1 MQGSLKSGLYALAI
15 GAAAV
20 LSAAPAQAQ
29 KLTIGTTADYP
40 PFEWVDGKGKLV
52 GFDMD
57 VMRAISFLE
66 KYEIDIKD
74 VSFDTIIPSVQS
86 DKYDIAAGIQ
96 INDER
101 RKILDSSDPYI
112 EVLYGVAVVKDS
124 PDNLFTVF
132 QNGKKVGAQRGTTQA
147 RWIQRRVIEQG
158 IQVKLE
164 LYDTNDLGILDLVNK
179 RIDGFVS
186 NTIPLAEFAKRNP
199 IRTSGV
205 IEDLRTHFAY
215 LVKKGDPKGLAPKL
229 NAGMEKMKADGS
241 WDDLKAAYFTGDLT
255 RITDCN
261 GKHGDTLNVKREIKK
276 YAADLKAC
284 LVP

>member
-1 MQGSLKSGLYALAI
+1 MQGSLKTGLYALAI
-15 GAAAV
+15 GAIAV
-20 LSAAPAQAQ
+20 LAAAPTQAQ
-29 KLTIGTTADYP
+29 KLMVGTTADYP

-57 VMRAISFLE
+57 VMRAISYLE
-66 KYEIDIKD
+66 KYEIELKD
-74 VSFDTIIPSVQS
+74 VSFDTIIPSLQS

-101 RKILDSSDPYI
+101 RKIIDSSEPYI

-124 PDNLFTVF
+124 PENLFTVF
-132 QNGKKVGAQRGTTQA
+132 QKGKKVGAQRGTTQA
-147 RWIQRRVIEQG
+147 RWITKRVVEQG
-158 IQVKLE
+158 IDVKLE

-186 NTIPLAEFAKRNP
+186 NTLPLQEFVKRNP
-199 IRTSGV
+199 IRISGV
-205 IEDLRTHFAY
+205 IYDLRAHFAY
-215 LVKKGDPKGLAPKL
+215 LVKKGDPKGLVPKL
-229 NAGMEKMKADGS
+229 NSGMAKMKADGS
-241 WDDLKAAYFTGDLT
+241 WDDLKAAYFTGDLL

-261 GKHGDTLNVKREIKK
+261 AKHGDTLNVKRDIKK
-276 YAADLKAC
+276 YAADLKGC